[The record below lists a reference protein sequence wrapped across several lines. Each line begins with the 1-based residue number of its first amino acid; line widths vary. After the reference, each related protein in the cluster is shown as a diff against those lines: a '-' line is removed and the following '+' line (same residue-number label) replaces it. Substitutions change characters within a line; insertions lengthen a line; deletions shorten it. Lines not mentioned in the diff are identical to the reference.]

1 MPEFMCPLC
10 GHLHSIRYYDPED
23 LPLDIEGVTK
33 VGLGQGKGTKV
44 VDRHSLLW
52 DNDVSPKIVR
62 RVVTLCRF
70 FLDQKRITQNEV
82 KQSLGITT
90 TPTQDTISLKE
101 YNQLR
106 EDAEVLKAQ
115 VEEEKKRG
123 DVEYN
128 RVNNLQVKLNS
139 QQITIKNYNK
149 IREDNESLR
158 SQAEIE
164 VRRADRESS
173 RAANLQAT
181 VNSLQKK
188 VNSLETKLENAK
200 SYNSEL
206 RRELEESE
214 TRVEE
219 ANEVLDDLIETI
231 ENSTSYEFDPD
242 LDSREEFIAE
252 ITRKLIEDIEALK
265 ADDVK

>member
-1 MPEFMCPLC
+1 M
-10 GHLHSIRYYDPED
+10 
-23 LPLDIEGVTK
+23 
-33 VGLGQGKGTKV
+33 GTKV
-44 VDRHSLLW
+44 VDRYSLLW
-52 DNDVSPKIVR
+52 DNDVSVKIVR
-62 RVVTLCRF
+62 RVLTLCRF

-90 TPTQDTISLKE
+90 TPIQGSIGLKE
-101 YNQLR
+101 YKKLR
-106 EDAEVLKAQ
+106 EDIEALKVQ
-115 VEEEKKRG
+115 VEYEKKRG

-128 RVNNLQVKLNS
+128 RANNLQVKLNS

-158 SQAEIE
+158 SQVEIE

-200 SYNSEL
+200 SSNSEL

-214 TRVEE
+214 TSIEE

-231 ENSTSYEFDPD
+231 ENRTEYEFHPE
-242 LDSREEFIAE
+242 LDSREEFISE
-252 ITRKLIEDIEALK
+252 VTKKQIEDIESLK
-265 ADDVK
+265 ADDEDERRRDLQAQ